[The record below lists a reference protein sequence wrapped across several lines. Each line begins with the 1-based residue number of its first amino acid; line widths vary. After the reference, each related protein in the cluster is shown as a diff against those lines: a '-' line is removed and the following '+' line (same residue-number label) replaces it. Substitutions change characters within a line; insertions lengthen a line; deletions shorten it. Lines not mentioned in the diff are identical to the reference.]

1 MTWQS
6 ENWTENKHKGE
17 SMLFDKNLYLGQKKK
32 CGSSVL
38 TDPAYSHN
46 KMIDPQ
52 LFFLLAAVNFSFLES
67 QVLMWII
74 SHFSGW
80 KCVWIILIYMS
91 PSLSHVIYLLCSS
104 FYTCISDFSHWVGWI
119 LHLCSSVYKKKLRK
133 KKEFPTDRP
142 LPFLSM
148 KQEPNII
155 FFWPNE

>member
-1 MTWQS
+1 
-6 ENWTENKHKGE
+6 
-17 SMLFDKNLYLGQKKK
+17 MLFDKNLYLGQKKK

-46 KMIDPQ
+46 KMTDPQ

-104 FYTCISDFSHWVGWI
+104 FYTCISDFSHSPCVQVDTI
-119 LHLCSSVYKKKLRK
+119 DYDEL
-133 KKEFPTDRP
+133 
-142 LPFLSM
+142 FLTNRVE
-148 KQEPNII
+148 KNI
-155 FFWPNE
+155 FFFSSQKIKSKMRIRLGAGPRSSPV